1 MKNNKKGHSFSDQSI
16 ISIPLRNLIAIVIAV
31 GVVVTGYF
39 NVTGRITFLE
49 HNMELQRVYVDENSN
64 FRIKWPLGELGA
76 LPDDAEQNMRLTQL
90 EKQIEEIFLEMKEIE
105 RNKKAPL

>member
-1 MKNNKKGHSFSDQSI
+1 
-16 ISIPLRNLIAIVIAV
+16 
-31 GVVVTGYF
+31 
-39 NVTGRITFLE
+39 
-49 HNMELQRVYVDENSN
+49 MELQRVYVDENSN

-105 RNKKAPL
+105 RNKKAP